1 MKTYD
6 YIQETKSPPEKLAQ
20 RKVLYQLFAERPMP
34 DDQLLVNLGL
44 YMRSSALAKVLFLN
58 ELYEYIRD
66 IPGVIME
73 FGTWWG
79 QNLVLFEHL
88 RAIYEPFNQTRRVIG
103 FDTFQG
109 YHAIS
114 ANDVKSETIKVGGY
128 AVEQGYQ
135 EYLERLLTYHESD
148 NVLSNIKKHVIVQGD
163 VTQTVPAFFKNNPE
177 TVVALAYFDLALYQP
192 TRVCLEAVKAHL
204 IKGSVL
210 MLDELNNTNY
220 PGETIAFREVF
231 GSANLT
237 LRRSRY
243 IADRTI
249 AIVG

>member
-109 YHAIS
+109 YPAIS
-114 ANDVKSETIKVGGY
+114 ANDIKSETIKVGGY